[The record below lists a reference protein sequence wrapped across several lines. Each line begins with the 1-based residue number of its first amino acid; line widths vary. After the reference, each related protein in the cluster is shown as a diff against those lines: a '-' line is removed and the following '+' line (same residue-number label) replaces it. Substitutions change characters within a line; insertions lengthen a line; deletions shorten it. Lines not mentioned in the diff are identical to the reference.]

1 LKKSLPKKWH
11 ISRIENRFGGGIP
24 DVYICAD
31 GKPFWLELKV
41 TKNHRVSISS
51 HQIAWHFAHS
61 QSNGVSFFLVKTLL
75 APTLYLFDGVH
86 GRELLDQGLRVGIRG
101 PGSGTGVQDSGFPV
115 GDSGSGSG
123 TDDSGSGISGR
134 DSGADDSGSGFGL
147 VVPCAWAGDDYA
159 GLVEFLVQDKK
170 VPGAM
175 PGKKHEQRRS

>member
-1 LKKSLPKKWH
+1 MKKSLPKKWH

-101 PGSGTGVQDSGFPV
+101 PGSGTGVRDSGFPIR
-115 GDSGSGSG
+115 G
-123 TDDSGSGISGR
+123 
-134 DSGADDSGSGFGL
+134 SGADDSGLGFGL

-170 VPGAM
+170 APGIA
-175 PGKKHEQRRS
+175 PGEKHEQRRS

>member
-1 LKKSLPKKWH
+1 MKKSLPKKWH

-101 PGSGTGVQDSGFPV
+101 PGSGTGVRDSGFPIR
-115 GDSGSGSG
+115 G
-123 TDDSGSGISGR
+123 
-134 DSGADDSGSGFGL
+134 SGADDSGLGFGL

>member
-1 LKKSLPKKWH
+1 MKKSLPKKWH

-31 GKPFWLELKV
+31 GKSFWLELKV

-61 QSNGVSFFLVKTLL
+61 QSNGVSFFLVKTLSS
-75 APTLYLFDGVH
+75 PTLYLFDGVH

-101 PGSGTGVQDSGFPV
+101 PGSGTGVR
-115 GDSGSGSG
+115 DSGSGSG
-123 TDDSGSGISGR
+123 IRGSGISGR
-134 DSGADDSGSGFGL
+134 GSGADDSGSGFGL